1 MYEEGLK
8 GPYSTYPSLFH
19 LAESLHLIIWLL
31 REIILHQL
39 TPGYLLCVATSFPVI
54 AVCINR
60 NILSTTI

>member
-8 GPYSTYPSLFH
+8 GPCSTYPSLFH

-31 REIILHQL
+31 RAITLHQL
-39 TPGYLLCVATSFPVI
+39 TPGYLLGVATSFPVI

-60 NILSTTI
+60 KTLSSTI